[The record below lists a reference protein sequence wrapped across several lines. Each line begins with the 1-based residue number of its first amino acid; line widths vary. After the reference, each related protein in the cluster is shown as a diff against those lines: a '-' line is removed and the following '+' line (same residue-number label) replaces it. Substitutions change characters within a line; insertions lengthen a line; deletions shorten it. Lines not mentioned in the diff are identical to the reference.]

1 MATTLCSMYE
11 EVAALQIF
19 ETEAI
24 EWWRGLI
31 DIAAGEGHGLTV
43 GIITC
48 GDKKEKVEILGQF
61 PLALRRGIKRAVPW
75 WERVRRGQVP
85 WASFDITWCPNPV
98 GDGPRYAIPSSDALV
113 GLLVAR
119 RKVLAGDVA

>member
-1 MATTLCSMYE
+1 MATTFCSMYE

-31 DIAAGEGHGLTV
+31 DIAAGEGHGLRV
-43 GIITC
+43 GTMTC
-48 GDKKEKVEILGQF
+48 GYKDEKVEILGPL
-61 PLALRRGIKRAVPW
+61 PLALRRGLKRAVPW
-75 WERVRRGQVP
+75 WEPVRRGQVP

-98 GDGPRYAIPSSDALV
+98 GDGPRYAIPSFDALV

-119 RKVLAGDVA
+119 RKALAGGAA